1 MQAEYSLLRR
11 LKHDNIVKVTD
22 DADIDNCIFQ
32 ELAIGGDL
40 FSYLSQEGSEEGSTL
55 HGLPEPEAIFAL
67 FQICQGLVYLHK
79 NGIVHR
85 DLKLDNIF
93 VMDAPIN
100 YPRLAIGDFGIAR
113 DTKECNGRMQTMV
126 GTAEYAAPEIQLPRE
141 SKSNHIIA
149 NITSITANTYTSK
162 VDVWSVGVIAH
173 ILFTG
178 ISPFYGS
185 TLEEMRARTERGVG
199 GLTHWRN
206 GTSPTGQAFVLQT
219 LAVDAR
225 ERPSAEELVQH
236 SVFGG
241 GGRSAIMTRMKR
253 NA

>member
-1 MQAEYSLLRR
+1 M
-11 LKHDNIVKVTD
+11 KVTD
-22 DADIDNCIFQ
+22 DTAIENCIFQ

-40 FSYLSQEGSEEGSTL
+40 FSYLSQEGCDEGSTL

-67 FQICQGLVYLHK
+67 FQICQGLLYLHK

-93 VMDAPIN
+93 VMGAPIS

-113 DTKECNGRMQTMV
+113 DIKECHGRMKTMV
-126 GTAEYAAPEIQLPRE
+126 GTAEYAAPEILLPRE
-141 SKSNHIIA
+141 NSKLEDNNFPTS
-149 NITSITANTYTSK
+149 ITSITAKTYTSK

-185 TLEEMRARTERGVG
+185 TLDEMRDRTERGVG
-199 GLTHWRN
+199 SLTNWATD
-206 GTSPTGQAFVLQT
+206 TSPTGQEFVKET
-219 LAVDAR
+219 LAVDANK
-225 ERPSAEELVQH
+225 RPSVEQMVH
-236 SVFGG
+236 HKVFDN
-241 GGRSAIMTRMKR
+241 GGRSVIMARIKR
-253 NA
+253 KV